1 MSSDPGREQRPN
13 LTRWSPAALRKRWR
27 GGLAALLLAAVAF
40 GAATLTSAKPRA
52 EGDWI
57 PQQAVPPSV
66 AFDGDSVHIRNV
78 RNFSYVSESEF
89 TPAYYDRSYDLS
101 KLESAWFVLTPFYG
115 WWRGPGHTLVSFGF
129 SDSTFLAVS
138 VEARREKG
146 EEYGPIK
153 GMFRRYELMYVIGD
167 ERDLIGLR
175 GRFGTYPVYL
185 YPIRGDRARMRHV
198 LIEMLTRAEELRG
211 RPEFYN
217 TLTNNCTS
225 NVVMHVNGVAP
236 GRVPGGL
243 KTILPGYTDEVAHR
257 LGLIETEL
265 GIEAARERFAV
276 NERARRYYDDPMFS
290 WRIRE

>member
-1 MSSDPGREQRPN
+1 M
-13 LTRWSPAALRKRWR
+13 LRKRWR
-27 GGLAALLLAAVAF
+27 AGLAAVLLAGVAF
-40 GAATLTSAKPRA
+40 GAATLASARPRA
-52 EGDWI
+52 ESDWI
-57 PQQAVPPSV
+57 PQQAVLPSV
-66 AFDGDSVHIRNV
+66 MFDGDSVHIRNV
-78 RNFSYVSESEF
+78 RNFSYASESEF
-89 TPAYYDRSYDLS
+89 TPAYYDRGYDLS

-146 EEYGPIK
+146 EAYGPLT
-153 GMFRRYELMYVIGD
+153 GLFRRYELMYVIGD

-185 YPIRGDRARMRHV
+185 YPIRGEQARMRQV
-198 LIEMLTRAEELRG
+198 LVEMLTRAEQLRM

-225 NVVMHVNGVAP
+225 NIVAHVNGVAP
-236 GRVPGGL
+236 GRVPGGI

-257 LGLIETEL
+257 LGLIDTEV
-265 GIEAARERFAV
+265 GIEKARARFAV
-276 NERARRYYDDPMFS
+276 NERARRYHNDSLFS
-290 WRIRE
+290 WRIRY

>member
-1 MSSDPGREQRPN
+1 M
-13 LTRWSPAALRKRWR
+13 LRKRWR
-27 GGLAALLLAAVAF
+27 AGMAAVLLSALAF
-40 GAATLTSAKPRA
+40 GAASLASSTPNGER
-52 EGDWI
+52 DWV

-66 AFDGDSVHIRNV
+66 EFDGDSVHIRNV

-101 KLESAWFVLTPFYG
+101 ELESAWFVLTPFYG

-129 SDSTFLAVS
+129 SDSTFVSVS

-146 EEYGPIK
+146 EKYGPIK

-185 YPIRGDRARMRHV
+185 YPIRGDRTRMRQV
-198 LIEMLTRAEELRG
+198 FVEMLTRAEELRG

-243 KTILPGYTDEVAHR
+243 KTILPGYSDEVAHR
-257 LGLIETEL
+257 LGLIETDL
-265 GIEAARERFAV
+265 GIESARERFAV
-276 NERARRYYDDPMFS
+276 NQRARRYHDDPMFS
-290 WRIRE
+290 WRIRQ

>member
-1 MSSDPGREQRPN
+1 MRSGVP
-13 LTRWSPAALRKRWR
+13 WR
-27 GGLAALLLAAVAF
+27 SVIVALLLSALAF
-40 GAATLTSAKPRA
+40 GAAALASARPSGER
-52 EGDWI
+52 DWI
-57 PQQAVPPSV
+57 PQQAVLPSV
-66 AFDGDSVHIRNV
+66 MFDGDSVHIRNV
-78 RNFSYVSESEF
+78 RNFSYASESEF

-146 EEYGPIK
+146 EEYGPLK
-153 GMFRRYELMYVIGD
+153 GLFRRYELMYVIGD

-185 YPIRGDRARMRHV
+185 YPIRGERARMRQV
-198 LIEMLTRAEELRG
+198 LGEMLRRAEQLRM

-225 NVVMHVNGVAP
+225 NVVAHVNGVAP
-236 GRVPGGL
+236 GRVPGGI

-257 LGLIETEL
+257 LGLIDTEV
-265 GIEAARERFAV
+265 GIETARERFNV
-276 NERARRYYDDPMFS
+276 NERARRYHNDSLFS
-290 WRIRE
+290 WRIR

>member
-1 MSSDPGREQRPN
+1 M
-13 LTRWSPAALRKRWR
+13 
-27 GGLAALLLAAVAF
+27 AALLLSAVAF
-40 GAATLTSAKPRA
+40 YAATIASARPRA
-52 EGDWI
+52 ESNWI
-57 PQQAVPPSV
+57 PQQAVLPSV
-66 AFDGDSVHIRNV
+66 EFDGDSVHIRNV

-89 TPAYYDRSYDLS
+89 TSAYYDRSYDLS

-129 SDSTFLAVS
+129 SDSTFVSVS

-185 YPIRGDRARMRHV
+185 YPIRGDRARMRQV
-198 LIEMLTRAEELRG
+198 FVEMLTRAEELRG

-243 KTILPGYTDEVAHR
+243 KTILPGYTDDVAHR

-265 GIEAARERFAV
+265 ELETARERFAV
-276 NERARRYYDDPMFS
+276 NERAKRYHDDPRFS
-290 WRIRE
+290 WKIRQ